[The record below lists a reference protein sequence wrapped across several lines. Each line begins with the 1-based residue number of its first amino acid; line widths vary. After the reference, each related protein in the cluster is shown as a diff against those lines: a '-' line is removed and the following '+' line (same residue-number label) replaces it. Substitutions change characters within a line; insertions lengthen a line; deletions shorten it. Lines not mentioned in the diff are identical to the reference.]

1 MTKSE
6 THSKKKKYQ
15 LIKRKGVKKMNLA
28 ILSGNVCTMFD
39 NQHNVRLTIADNYKD
54 NTDYITVTLFS
65 NQADFA
71 RKYITKGDHVSI
83 EGRIT
88 TYKDNT
94 GKDIMGITA
103 KNISF
108 EGYKNPKKTD
118 IKQEKGFT
126 EIHSEYEQKIKE
138 QLTENDTGDIY
149 LVKDGELTEN
159 DLPF

>member
-1 MTKSE
+1 
-6 THSKKKKYQ
+6 
-15 LIKRKGVKKMNLA
+15 
-28 ILSGNVCTMFD
+28 MFD

-54 NTDYITVTLFS
+54 NTDYITVTLFGS
-65 NQADFA
+65 QAEFA

-88 TYKDNT
+88 TYNDNT
-94 GKDIMGITA
+94 GNDIMGITA

-118 IKQEKGFT
+118 IKQEDKGFT
-126 EIHSEYEQKIKE
+126 EVS
-138 QLTENDTGDIY
+138 NDEGDIY
-149 LVKDGELTEN
+149 LVKDGELTEK

>member
-1 MTKSE
+1 MVSTI
-6 THSKKKKYQ
+6 KKIHGKLRKNKRHV
-15 LIKRKGVKKMNLA
+15 KRKEHTDILKGVERMNLV

-39 NQHNVRLTIADNYKD
+39 NQHNMRLTIADNYKD

-65 NQADFA
+65 NQAEFA

-88 TYKDNT
+88 TYKDNS
-94 GKDIMGITA
+94 GKDVMGITA

-108 EGYKNPKKTD
+108 EGYKNPKKSD
-118 IKQEKGFT
+118 IKQEVSNN
-126 EIHSEYEQKIKE
+126 E
-138 QLTENDTGDIY
+138 GDIY
-149 LVKDGELTEN
+149 LIKDGELTEN

>member
-1 MTKSE
+1 
-6 THSKKKKYQ
+6 
-15 LIKRKGVKKMNLA
+15 MNLA

-65 NQADFA
+65 NQAEFA

-94 GKDIMGITA
+94 GRDVIGITA

-108 EGYKNPKKTD
+108 EGYKNPKKAD
-118 IKQEKGFT
+118 IKQEDNEEKGFT
-126 EIHSEYEQKIKE
+126 EIN
-138 QLTENDTGDIY
+138 NDTGDIY

-159 DLPF
+159 GLPF